1 MHDVGNGCPYLIHY
15 TCNDPSAK
23 TSLRDSITRLPF
35 SSSTEWSQPTA
46 STIPAIRTLSSDN
59 GLASPC
65 LGQDQSVH
73 LDLLLSSE
81 HTWGCRCSVSA
92 LVILLSPCGP
102 LEDRLEHSP
111 PPAWNSFKLQSA
123 NLVWGLPPELPLW
136 KSLLLLPT
144 HKCLPPPEFLLCG
157 FEYHMLLTN
166 IQ

>member
-59 GLASPC
+59 GLARPC
-65 LGQDQSVH
+65 LGQDQYVH

-123 NLVWGLPPELPLW
+123 TLISHLSSHFGRVCSCCQHINI
-136 KSLLLLPT
+136 
-144 HKCLPPPEFLLCG
+144 CLHLNFYCVALNI
-157 FEYHMLLTN
+157 MLLTN